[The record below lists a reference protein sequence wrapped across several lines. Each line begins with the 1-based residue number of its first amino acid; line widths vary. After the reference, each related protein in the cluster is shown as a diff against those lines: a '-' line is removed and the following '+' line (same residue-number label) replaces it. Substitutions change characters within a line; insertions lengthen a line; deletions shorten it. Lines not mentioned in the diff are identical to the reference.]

1 MAPDREA
8 ATIGPV
14 GPVGLERR
22 SAEGPCRGQGEHE
35 VTQRLAADC
44 RYLRRT
50 IDTARADGPL
60 VCLCQHPVR
69 AGLDCV
75 GPFLEDLPTRCGLW
89 ERVGPPPAAGT
100 GGLPGR
106 R

>member
-1 MAPDREA
+1 MALDREA

-14 GPVGLERR
+14 GAVVLERCWPR
-22 SAEGPCRGQGEHE
+22 GPSLGGG
-35 VTQRLAADC
+35 VNQRLAADC

-50 IDTARADGPL
+50 IDTTRADGPL

-89 ERVGPPPAAGT
+89 EGTRLSPAEVGGPPGK
-100 GGLPGR
+100 G
-106 R
+106 